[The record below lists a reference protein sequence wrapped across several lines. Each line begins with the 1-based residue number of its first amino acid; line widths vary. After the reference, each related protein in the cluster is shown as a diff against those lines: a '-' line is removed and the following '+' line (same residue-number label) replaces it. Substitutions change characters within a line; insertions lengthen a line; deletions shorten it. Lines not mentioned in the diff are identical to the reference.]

1 MKNLYIDFDGV
12 IMDTIPP
19 LYKAIEENGVD
30 LENAKEVQRVISKFD
45 FKTILTE
52 DNIINN
58 AFEAI
63 RDLIKCG
70 KYNVSILTHIN
81 SLEEGIDKTKFVRR
95 YLRDITM
102 ILVPKQISKTQMV
115 RTRDAILVDDF
126 PGNLD
131 EWTLHGGIGVKFTD
145 NLKPKDYIRIDNLR
159 SLIDMFEGE

>member
-30 LENAKEVQRVISKFD
+30 LENAKEVQKVVAKFD
-45 FKTILTE
+45 FKTILIE
-52 DNIINN
+52 ENIIND

-115 RTRDAILVDDF
+115 RTRDAILVDDY

-131 EWTLHGGIGVKFTD
+131 EWASHGGIGVKFTD